1 MTERKHRHRHR
12 LIPVNSVTI
21 DCTPVTARVGQEVR
35 TVLSCP
41 VEEVAVCNVVE
52 TTFVDGFCVPVTA
65 QVPCIVTTQVAPNT
79 AKVPATV
86 IFGCVQ
92 PTIC

>member
-1 MTERKHRHRHR
+1 MKKKR
-12 LIPVNSVTI
+12 LRPVPVNRVTI

-35 TVLSCP
+35 TILSCP

-52 TTFVDGFCVPVTA
+52 PGFVDGFCVPVTS
-65 QVPCIVTTQVAPNT
+65 QIPCVVTTQVAPNT

-86 IFGCVQ
+86 IFGCQ
-92 PTIC
+92 PPIF